1 MLNLIL
7 DFIEDTDPVYLSL
20 IGFSIIFFSVVITKA
35 VSEVKRQVRK
45 EKAIRKLENR
55 YDSLCQHRSN
65 LIVSVFEYLGRQWAN
80 LIRQTHYY
88 WAKEDG
94 ERKTV
99 ENIKDQL
106 IEVDEDLALLRES
119 FEDTKTKFEKKNK

>member
-65 LIVSVFEYLGRQWAN
+65 LIVSVF
-80 LIRQTHYY
+80 
-88 WAKEDG
+88 
-94 ERKTV
+94 
-99 ENIKDQL
+99 NI
-106 IEVDEDLALLRES
+106 
-119 FEDTKTKFEKKNK
+119 